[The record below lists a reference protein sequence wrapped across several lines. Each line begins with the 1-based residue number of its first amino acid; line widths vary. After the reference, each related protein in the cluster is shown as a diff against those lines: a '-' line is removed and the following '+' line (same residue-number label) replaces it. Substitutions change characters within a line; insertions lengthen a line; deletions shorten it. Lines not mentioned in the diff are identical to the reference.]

1 MDFAKQKTEGESGIN
16 GYRSLYSERCP
27 LFCGRGGEAS
37 DIFCAALSLTR
48 LRRELPP
55 GVSLGLSVLFVWCVP
70 EGFVGVACQGQS
82 LRLPSAA
89 TVSLRLGHTRAL
101 TTHCVVIHYPRAA
114 SLPLHKGGT
123 VGSPFIPC
131 VTVLFAPTIASL
143 REGGGFCEAKD
154 GRRERNKR
162 LSIVIFRALSFVCGR
177 GGEASD
183 IFCAALSL
191 SHLRCQLSPGE
202 SLGLSVLF
210 VWCVTVLF
218 AGIVHCTREENRLRR
233 ANGQLPLA
241 IVGGH
246 VQ

>member
-1 MDFAKQKTEGESGIN
+1 MLCHGQNVKETW
-16 GYRSLYSERCP
+16 
-27 LFCGRGGEAS
+27 
-37 DIFCAALSLTR
+37 
-48 LRRELPP
+48 
-55 GVSLGLSVLFVWCVP
+55 V
-70 EGFVGVACQGQS
+70 VGAI
-82 LRLPSAA
+82 AF
-89 TVSLRLGHTRAL
+89 
-101 TTHCVVIHYPRAA
+101 
-114 SLPLHKGGT
+114 
-123 VGSPFIPC
+123 FIRW

-210 VWCVTVLF
+210 VRCVTILF
-218 AGIVHCTREENRLRR
+218 AGIVHCTREGRPLPYGRSAHSVGNRIISRFVVFSAGASPR
-233 ANGQLPLA
+233 PTDCVKNRSF
-241 IVGGH
+241 GG
-246 VQ
+246 

>member
-1 MDFAKQKTEGESGIN
+1 M
-16 GYRSLYSERCP
+16 
-27 LFCGRGGEAS
+27 LFCGKFAGAPENY
-37 DIFCAALSLTR
+37 ALR
-48 LRRELPP
+48 PH
-55 GVSLGLSVLFVWCVP
+55 VSPTDDLFILCVP
-70 EGFVGVACQGQS
+70 VGFVGVSCQGQS

-123 VGSPFIPC
+123 VGSPFIRW

-162 LSIVIFRALSFVCGR
+162 LSIVIFRALPVALWARGAKQVLIVCN
-177 GGEASD
+177 
-183 IFCAALSL
+183 ALSL

-210 VWCVTVLF
+210 VRCVTVGVCGVCLLLTGGYGIRPYGDLIILCVPLLF
-218 AGIVHCTREENRLRR
+218 AVTDILHS
-233 ANGQLPLA
+233 AA
-241 IVGGH
+241 FI
-246 VQ
+246 